1 MVVRQARGEASIL
14 AFLADGEGELEVRND
29 GRRGAVVHGVDD
41 DAGDA
46 GRRQRVGDEARR
58 IVGVVD
64 DVDLLPAQLGHDGA
78 HARTHRANACALGV
92 DALAGGGHGDLRA
105 MSGFAG
111 DGLDLNEAL
120 LNLGDLTL
128 EEAGDEVGVG
138 ARQGDTRATLGALN
152 AHDIG
157 ADAVTVAVG
166 LTGNLLTVG
175 QDGFKV
181 VGDLDHRGTSG
192 TRSLD
197 GARDDLAFASGK
209 VTEHALVIGITQAL
223 HDDGARGRLCDATEV
238 LRGIVEF
245 ADGIAV
251 FVLVHGHD
259 GDASGLLVDF
269 DAGLGDGTGQ
279 VVVRLEQRLFDGIDE
294 GLEADTLFVF
304 HHPQSGHIDFHGLLL
319 PRSRVD
325 ARTRLPH
332 VLVTHGN
339 RSGAV
344 GGRCD
349 CLAHVMFISDAHRT
363 ADASAMLGNGRGVC
377 ERACERPLGTFLRQE
392 SVRPSSRQIINRAAL
407 FEPPALFHPFRVGSH
422 EILLNL
428 TPTSGGSEPGVAYC
442 PQRGT

>member
-1 MVVRQARGEASIL
+1 M
-14 AFLADGEGELEVRND
+14 
-29 GRRGAVVHGVDD
+29 DD
-41 DAGDA
+41 DAGDS

-64 DVDLLPAQLGHDGA
+64 DVDLLPAQLSHDGA

-92 DALAGGGHGDLRA
+92 DALAGGGDGDLRA
-105 MSGFAG
+105 MSGFTG
-111 DGLDLNEAL
+111 DGLDLDEAL
-120 LNLGDLTL
+120 LNLGNLTL
-128 EEAGDEVGVG
+128 EEAGDEVGVS
-138 ARQGDTRATLGALN
+138 ARQGDTRAALGALN
-152 AHDIG
+152 AHDVG
-157 ADAVTVAVG
+157 ADAVAVSVG
-166 LTGNLLTVG
+166 LTRDLFAVG

-197 GARDDLAFASGK
+197 GARDDLSFASGK
-209 VTEHALVIGITQAL
+209 VTEHALVVGVAQAL

-269 DAGLGDGTGQ
+269 DAGLRDGTGQ

-319 PRSRVD
+319 PRSKVD
-325 ARTRLPH
+325 AGARLPH
-332 VLVTHGN
+332 VLIVNGSRFTVNIDRCAGLVCGN
-339 RSGAV
+339 DTSGDVAT
-344 GGRCD
+344 GAQ
-349 CLAHVMFISDAHRT
+349 LDAHETSDLSHPVSDLRQLT
-363 ADASAMLGNGRGVC
+363 FSPGSRHFQQVFTVDRIRCIQGFRHGAGHVRERVGVDSVGANGRFDDDPQ
-377 ERACERPLGTFLRQE
+377 ERHRIGA
-392 SVRPSSRQIINRAAL
+392 
-407 FEPPALFHPFRVGSH
+407 
-422 EILLNL
+422 
-428 TPTSGGSEPGVAYC
+428 
-442 PQRGT
+442 